1 MKLSLGA
8 KSIALFV
15 LSVLFLLLLT
25 LFESSLSGMSLTA
38 EKVISAL
45 LLVVPGVIGTV
56 FGVLSILRKEDR
68 RWMAI
73 LGVLLNA
80 LFALFQIFVISF
92 AG

>member
-25 LFESSLSGMSLTA
+25 VFESSLAGLSLTA
-38 EKVISAL
+38 ERAISAL
-45 LLVVPGVIGTV
+45 LLVLPAVIGIV
-56 FGVLSILRKEDR
+56 FGIRSITRKEPR
-68 RWMAI
+68 TWVAI
-73 LGVLLNA
+73 LGVVLNV
-80 LFALFQIFVISF
+80 LFALFFIFLLSF

>member
-15 LSVLFLLLLT
+15 LSVLLLVLLT
-25 LFESSLSGMSLTA
+25 VFESLLSGWSLTA

-45 LLVVPGVIGTV
+45 LLVLPAVIGVV
-56 FGVLSILRKEDR
+56 FGILSIIRKKPR
-68 RWMAI
+68 PWVAI
-73 LGVLLNA
+73 LGILLNA
-80 LFALFQIFVISF
+80 LFALFFIFLLSF

>member
-25 LFESSLSGMSLTA
+25 VFESSLSGLSLTA
-38 EKVISAL
+38 ERAISAV
-45 LLVVPGVIGTV
+45 LLVLPAVIGVV
-56 FGVLSILRKEDR
+56 FGILSITRKESR
-68 RWMAI
+68 TWVAI
-73 LGVLLNA
+73 LGAVLNV
-80 LFALFQIFVISF
+80 LFALFFIIVLSF

>member
-25 LFESSLSGMSLTA
+25 VFESSLAGLSLTVERA
-38 EKVISAL
+38 ISVL
-45 LLVVPGVIGTV
+45 LLVLPAVIGVV
-56 FGVLSILRKEDR
+56 FGILSIMRKEPR
-68 RWMAI
+68 PWVAI
-73 LGVLLNA
+73 LGILLNT
-80 LFALFQIFVISF
+80 LFALFFVFLLSF

>member
-8 KSIALFV
+8 KSISLFV

-25 LFESSLSGMSLTA
+25 LFESSFSGMSLTA

-45 LLVVPGVIGTV
+45 LLVLPGLIGAI
-56 FGVLSILRKEDR
+56 FGVLSIIRKEPKL
-68 RWMAI
+68 WMAI
-73 LGVLLNA
+73 LGTLLNA
-80 LFALFQIFVISF
+80 LFALFHIFVISF